1 MHKRLL
7 SAAGMV
13 VLVLLFPGSVRAA
26 QIRDICTV
34 KGVRS
39 QQLIGYGLV
48 VGLKGTGDKSR
59 VTLKALKR
67 FFERVGMT
75 TSAADINARN
85 AALVLV
91 TTELP
96 PFAEEGMR
104 LDVTVSAVND
114 ATSLKGGRLIAT
126 PLHGPDPAQVY
137 ARAQGTVSFMGS
149 REPEHTTS
157 AVIRDGAIVERS
169 VTNIFVQGGTVQLV
183 LKQSASA
190 LASEVAQ
197 TINLGQRLP
206 VGTRIARP
214 LNPGLVEISL
224 PDHFRRRPV
233 EFLSEILRYPVD
245 VDLPARVV
253 INEETGTV
261 AINDTVRVAPAAVAV
276 GDIFLVVGG
285 NKAPGEHLQSKLVP
299 LDEGADLQEL
309 VAALQRL
316 RVTPRD
322 VIAVIEQL
330 VAVGALQAELV
341 VE

>member
-1 MHKRLL
+1 MRRKSLL
-7 SAAGMV
+7 PLVPV
-13 VLVLLFPGSVRAA
+13 VLALLFPALCRAA
-26 QIRDICTV
+26 QIRDVCTV

-59 VTLKALKR
+59 VTFKALKR
-67 FFERVGMT
+67 FFDRAGMT
-75 TSAADINARN
+75 VSASDINSRN
-85 AALVLV
+85 VALVLV

-126 PLHGPDPAQVY
+126 PLHGPDPAKVF
-137 ARAQGTVSFMGS
+137 ARAQGAVSFLGS

-157 AVIRDGAIVERS
+157 AMIRGGVIVERS
-169 VTNIFVQGGTVQLV
+169 FTNVFVEGGAVQLI
-183 LKQSASA
+183 LKEAASA

-197 TINLGQRLP
+197 TINLGRRLP
-206 VGTRIARP
+206 VGVSIARP
-214 LNPGLVEISL
+214 VNPGLVEVIL
-224 PDHFRRRPV
+224 PERYRGRSV

-253 INEETGTV
+253 INEDTGTV

-276 GDIFLVVGG
+276 GDIFLVIGG
-285 NKAPGEHLQSKLVP
+285 TKRPAENLQARLVP
-299 LDEGADLQEL
+299 LEEGTDLQEL
-309 VAALQRL
+309 VVALQKL

-341 VE
+341 LE